1 MNVTLTRDMEEYV
14 TSQVKSGKFSSPS
27 EVVGNALKS
36 QIEQSMME
44 TFEARLERGEEQ
56 IRRGE
61 FVLADN
67 DFYERKKE
75 MIRQKY
81 LNAHYQQIKL

>member
-14 TSQVKSGKFSSPS
+14 TLQVKSGKFSSPS
-27 EVVGNALKS
+27 EVVVNALKS
-36 QIEQSMME
+36 QIEQTTLDE
-44 TFEARLERGEEQ
+44 FEERLEHGEEQ
-56 IRRGE
+56 IKRGE
-61 FVLADN
+61 FVLADD

-81 LNAHYQQIKL
+81 MNNNQNETV